1 MTSFS
6 KFHYVC
12 TPTGTI
18 SGKSVLQQ
26 TEDAINEI
34 ADFAASG
41 NQSADEALRI
51 AKLAEQNSTLALNSA
66 NEAIT
71 TANSALEKVDTLS
84 TVVNSWD
91 KRIQSAEANS
101 ANAATVANGAN
112 SKSDLAIKTSNQA
125 NETSKDAVTKAEQ
138 AVSTSEASNLKSEQ
152 AVGTANGANQTAN
165 EAKEIAQKAQ
175 IDSEQTLG
183 EMNKLLEVAT
193 QKANEANISAQDAAG
208 SANTSAIN
216 AELAKKWAIETE
228 TPLGTL
234 PDPTGGEN
242 EINLYGAKYYAE
254 QAATYASE
262 VATHASEAAT
272 SAQASADSAKIA
284 EQKATEASE
293 SAQTASASAKVATD
307 AQKASE
313 TARDDAEQFAIRA
326 EDAAEG
332 DVKTVNGVKPDENGN
347 VNVTEYE
354 HPNSGVS
361 AGTYNSVTVNAQG
374 HVTAGSN
381 TTFAAVATS
390 GNYNDLANRPALHS
404 VAFTGDYNALINRP
418 GIPPT
423 VGGGGLSWVGTTS
436 GFTMPFDGIVNGSA
450 RIGSSGSVKVHVAG
464 NFKLERYAADHIH
477 GTEKAPIC
485 FFAAAGQS
493 VSVEGRA
500 LDDVILTKITW

>member
-51 AKLAEQNSTLALNSA
+51 AKLAEQISTLALNSA

-112 SKSDLAIKTSNQA
+112 AKSDLAIETSNQA

-152 AVGTANGANQTAN
+152 AVGTANSANQTAN
-165 EAKEIAQKAQ
+165 EAKEIAQKAK

-242 EINLYGAKYYAE
+242 EINLYGAK
-254 QAATYASE
+254 S
-262 VATHASEAAT
+262 
-272 SAQASADSAKIA
+272 A

-332 DVKTVNGVKPDENGN
+332 AVKTVNGVKPDENGN

-423 VGGGGLSWVGTTS
+423 VGGGGISWVGTTS

-450 RIGSSGSVKVHVAG
+450 RINSSGSVKVHVAG

-477 GTEKAPIC
+477 GEEKAPIC
-485 FFAAAGQS
+485 FFAAAGQF

-500 LDDVILTKITW
+500 LDDVVLTKITW